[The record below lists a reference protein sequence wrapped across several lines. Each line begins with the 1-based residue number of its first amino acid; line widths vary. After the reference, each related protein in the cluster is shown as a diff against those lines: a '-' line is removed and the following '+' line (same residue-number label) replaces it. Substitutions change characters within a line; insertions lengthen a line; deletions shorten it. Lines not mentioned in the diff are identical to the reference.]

1 MSEQHDKDPLDN
13 VEAELR
19 RQAEEVERE
28 QLEREISGNL
38 TPADEEMVDLRE
50 ERLRQEAIEEIRDA
64 QMADLVDGLMQI
76 VRNPDSNEEARRNA
90 LDTLRR
96 AFGDEW
102 VRQEFGE

>member
-1 MSEQHDKDPLDN
+1 MSEHSDQDPLDN
-13 VEAELR
+13 LEKELR

-38 TPADEEMVDLRE
+38 SPADEEMVELRE
-50 ERLRQEAIEEIRDA
+50 ERLRQEAIRDA
-64 QMADLVDGLMQI
+64 QMANLVDGLKQI

>member
-1 MSEQHDKDPLDN
+1 MSEHPDQDPLDN
-13 VEAELR
+13 LEKELR

-28 QLEREISGNL
+28 HLEREISGNL
-38 TPADEEMVDLRE
+38 SPTDEEMVELRE
-50 ERLRQEAIEEIRDA
+50 ERLRQEAIRDA
-64 QMADLVDGLMQI
+64 QMANLVDGLKQI

>member
-1 MSEQHDKDPLDN
+1 MSEHSDQDPLDN
-13 VEAELR
+13 LEKELR

-38 TPADEEMVDLRE
+38 SPADEEMVELRE
-50 ERLRQEAIEEIRDA
+50 ERLRQEAIRDA
-64 QMADLVDGLMQI
+64 QMANLVDGLKQI
-76 VRNPDSNEEARRNA
+76 VRNPGANEEARRDA